1 MPHCALNSTEVDCY
15 EDFFFFF
22 LFLFFGRRCFSVSV
36 LWKSAGVTWR
46 AKEDRVLLLLTGIN
60 MLRQVSSRN
69 HRARGGFRAKTAL
82 QISTLVAVCIW
93 LLYQMKYSHDHREAY
108 EEKFNID
115 EKQSELTSFGR
126 KDLEEVEQGE
136 IKEKVSQT
144 EHSEQKLQIAQKVD
158 RDRKK
163 RSLPNE
169 HEEHSHEAREKSFK
183 GDDASSEVVHN
194 TEEVEH
200 EERTR
205 EARERSFKADDAS
218 SAVGHV
224 PLNDSESE
232 IGGFVSVEESNSS
245 LVHEFNQT
253 LPETLEK
260 RNASSGGEPSDLETD
275 HIRNETGVLKFHAN
289 ESESQVELGLR
300 SRDLSNNQRNV
311 QKITTVPSKNS
322 TQAQSNET
330 TEVDPTIV
338 ARDLQNQTS
347 VPPLQASI
355 DSANSEFPT
364 SEKKS
369 DGENSKTSSPE
380 SKRERHH
387 LPKSLDIE
395 SIKQGYKEGA
405 AK

>member
-1 MPHCALNSTEVDCY
+1 M
-15 EDFFFFF
+15 F
-22 LFLFFGRRCFSVSV
+22 
-36 LWKSAGVTWR
+36 
-46 AKEDRVLLLLTGIN
+46 LLTGIN

-69 HRARGGFRAKTAL
+69 HRVRGGFRANAL

-93 LLYQMKYSHDHREAY
+93 LLYQMKYSHDHRDAY

-115 EKQSELTSFGR
+115 ERQSELTSFGR
-126 KDLEEVEQGE
+126 KDLFLLAEKEEVKPGE
-136 IKEKVSQT
+136 IQENVNQA
-144 EHSEQKLQIAQKVD
+144 EHSEQKLQSAQKVP

-183 GDDASSEVVHN
+183 GDDASSEVIHT

-200 EERTR
+200 DERTR

-224 PLNDSESE
+224 PLNDSEPE

-245 LVHEFNQT
+245 FVHEFNQT
-253 LPETLEK
+253 LPERRATANETTLEK
-260 RNASSGGEPSDLETD
+260 RHASSGRIDKSGDEPGDLQTVE
-275 HIRNETGVLKFHAN
+275 HIKNETGVLQFHAN

-311 QKITTVPSKNS
+311 QKNSTAISKNF
-322 TQAQSNET
+322 TQAQSSET
-330 TEVDPTIV
+330 TVVEPTIV

-347 VPPLQASI
+347 VSPLEASI
-355 DSANSEFPT
+355 DSAKLELPI

-369 DGENSKTSSPE
+369 DDQNPKTSSPE
-380 SKRERHH
+380 NKRERHH
-387 LPKSLDIE
+387 LPKSLAMD
-395 SIKQGYKEGA
+395 S
-405 AK
+405 